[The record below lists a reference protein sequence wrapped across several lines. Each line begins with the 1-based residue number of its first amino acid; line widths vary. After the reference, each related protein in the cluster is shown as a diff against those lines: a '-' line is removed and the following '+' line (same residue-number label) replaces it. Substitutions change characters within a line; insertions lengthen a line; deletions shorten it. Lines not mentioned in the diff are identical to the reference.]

1 MMIVSFIRLMMHHNL
16 RTVRQNRR
24 SLPMIRTNNEKVK
37 MKKLK
42 KVKNMKM
49 SPWKTSL
56 SRKVNLWTKLKRKG
70 MKQKL

>member
-1 MMIVSFIRLMMHHNL
+1 MIVSFIRLMMHHNL

>member
-1 MMIVSFIRLMMHHNL
+1 MHHNL